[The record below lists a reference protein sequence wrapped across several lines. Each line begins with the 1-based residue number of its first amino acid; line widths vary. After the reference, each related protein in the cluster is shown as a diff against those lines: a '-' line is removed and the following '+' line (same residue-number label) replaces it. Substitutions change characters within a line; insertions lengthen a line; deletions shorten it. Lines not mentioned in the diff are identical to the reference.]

1 MPEIKQPKTVAIITA
16 DLISGAFIEETLK
29 ADGFSVS
36 RYNDLASAWQV
47 LPAAPPDAL
56 IVCEKLPDGA
66 ALDFLPPLLRRQPAL
81 PTLLLA
87 ERESAAL
94 LRAALTAGVT
104 DCLFKP
110 LAADTLLT
118 TLRGAMERSARL
130 RDWGLL
136 QARRT
141 TDSLRA
147 RLDGLET
154 LTRLGQAITST
165 LDIDGVLTAIVE
177 AAVELTGAE
186 EGSLLLL
193 DSTTGELYMRAAKN
207 FDQNF
212 VRTFRL
218 AISDTLAGS
227 VLRSGQPVVLDD
239 STPTKIKTSYLVQ
252 RLAYVPLKLHGSI
265 IGVLGVDNRTQKSLN
280 REHTVKVLLALAEYA
295 VIALENSRLYGE
307 METRRRELESI
318 LTGIQDGVMVFG
330 ADQRLIMLNP
340 AARAVLKLGDE
351 NLAGRLASEL
361 ILDNDLLHLVESAG
375 QTLSNVTEFETDGR
389 SWSVHVNT
397 IPDVGVA
404 LLLHDITHLK
414 KMDKI
419 KSEFVHTVS
428 HDLRSPLTA
437 ILGYVELIDRA
448 GPVTDLQR
456 SFIQRVQASVQN
468 ITKLVNDLVSLGQ
481 VEAGFDTQ
489 KELVYLDQIVAY
501 VSEQFQKQLQAKEQ
515 NLQIT
520 LPDPCPPI
528 SANPVQIRQMFE
540 HLLDNAIK
548 YTPNAGRIAIHGEV
562 EEDQIIVQVSD
573 TGLGIPQLDLSY
585 VFDKFYRGSNVT
597 GDVHGVGLGLAIV
610 RSIVENHGGRIWVES
625 TPNQGSVFTVV
636 LPLAQL

>member
-1 MPEIKQPKTVAIITA
+1 MPDVKQPKTVAVITA
-16 DLISGAFIEETLK
+16 DLISGSFVEETLK
-29 ADGFSVS
+29 TDGFAVS
-36 RYNDLASAWQV
+36 RYNDLTSAWQV
-47 LPAAPPDAL
+47 LASNPPDAL
-56 IVCEKLPDGA
+56 IVAEKLPDGA
-66 ALDFLPPLLRRQPAL
+66 GLDFFASLLRRHPTL

-87 ERESAAL
+87 EHESAAL
-94 LRAALTAGVT
+94 LRSALSAGIT
-104 DCLFKP
+104 DCVSKP
-110 LAADTLLT
+110 LAADSLLI
-118 TLRGAMERSARL
+118 TLRAAIERTARL

-141 TDSLRA
+141 TDRLRA
-147 RLDGLET
+147 RVDGLET
-154 LTRLGQAITST
+154 LARLGQAITST
-165 LDIDGVLTAIVE
+165 LDIDGVLMAIVE

-193 DSTTGELYMRAAKN
+193 DATTGELYMRAAKN

-239 STPTKIKTSYLVQ
+239 TTPTKIKTAYLVQ
-252 RLAYVPLKLHGSI
+252 RLAYVPLKLQGSV

-295 VIALENSRLYGE
+295 VIALENSRLYNE

-351 NLAGRLASEL
+351 SLTGRPASEL

-375 QTLSNVTEFETDGR
+375 QTLSNVTEFEDDGR
-389 SWSVHVNT
+389 SWSVHVNV

-481 VEAGFDTQ
+481 
-489 KELVYLDQIVAY
+489 
-501 VSEQFQKQLQAKEQ
+501 
-515 NLQIT
+515 
-520 LPDPCPPI
+520 
-528 SANPVQIRQMFE
+528 
-540 HLLDNAIK
+540 
-548 YTPNAGRIAIHGEV
+548 
-562 EEDQIIVQVSD
+562 
-573 TGLGIPQLDLSY
+573 
-585 VFDKFYRGSNVT
+585 
-597 GDVHGVGLGLAIV
+597 
-610 RSIVENHGGRIWVES
+610 
-625 TPNQGSVFTVV
+625 
-636 LPLAQL
+636 